1 MASAVQRA
9 HRSAKTLNAIH
20 LHVEGDIVNSLV
32 GRLPATVVCLL
43 MALAGC
49 NVSPETGTAEDIG
62 PDRGPADI
70 LLTGGHVLDGAGN
83 PWVDRDVAVTG
94 DRVTFVGS
102 AAAAGITARDTVD
115 VTGLLV
121 TPGLWDAHSHAEL
134 EKENG
139 KTALP
144 YITQGITTVVLGVDG
159 GGENNIAEIFEQ
171 YERTGIGVNALRFVG
186 HEPARIAAMGVADRE
201 PDEAELQVMK
211 DYVERGMREGAFGL
225 STGLFYSP
233 GYFAKTEE
241 VIELN
246 RVAARY
252 GGIYD
257 THDRD
262 LGAAYHGIGFI
273 ASMEEAIE
281 IGEEAGTPVI
291 FSHLNPQGAH
301 NYGRAGEAAAL
312 VEAARA
318 RGVNVMAAQHPYTAS
333 QARLAAYAVPRWVVE
348 GGNDAMRARLSDPD
362 VQRRLDVETM
372 EMLDIRG
379 GPSKIVVVG
388 PEAELNG
395 KTLARLSTEWNLSVP
410 ATVRRILQ
418 TTNPYVMNLDLYDIE
433 NTRFLATREWMM
445 TCTDGRTPAPGQAV
459 VHPRVYG
466 ALPRKIRLFVREEPV
481 ISMQFAIRGM
491 TSLAATFFGV
501 ADRGEIREGWY
512 ADIAIFDEE
521 SITDMATFEEP
532 HQYSR
537 GVVHLLV
544 NGRFAIRD
552 ARVTGTLAG
561 RPIRRGD

>member
-1 MASAVQRA
+1 MTGRASCPAATELVRERVR
-9 HRSAKTLNAIH
+9 RSVCSQVRPRVMLGAAL
-20 LHVEGDIVNSLV
+20 LV
-32 GRLPATVVCLL
+32 ALTACTVGPE
-43 MALAGC
+43 AGAR
-49 NVSPETGTAEDIG
+49 SETPGTDSS
-62 PDRGPADI
+62 GPADI
-70 LLTGGHVLDGAGN
+70 LLAGGHVLDGAGN
-83 PWVDRDVAVTG
+83 PWVERDIAVTG
-94 DRVTFVGS
+94 DRIVFVGP
-102 AAAAGITARDTVD
+102 AAVSGITARDTVD

-134 EKENG
+134 ENENG

-159 GGENNIAEIFEQ
+159 GGANNIAEIFEQ

-186 HEPARIAAMGVADRE
+186 HEPARIAAMGVADRA
-201 PDEAELQVMK
+201 PDAAELQAMK
-211 DYVERGMREGAFGL
+211 EYVDRGMREGAFGL

-233 GYFAKTEE
+233 GYFAETDE

-262 LGAAYHGIGFI
+262 LGAAYRGIGFV

-281 IGEEAGTPVI
+281 IGEAAGTPVI

-301 NYGRAGEAAAL
+301 NYGRADQAAAL
-312 VEAARA
+312 VDAARA

-348 GGNDAMRARLSDPD
+348 GGTDSLRARLNDAA
-362 VQRRLDVETM
+362 VQGRLDVETT
-372 EMLDIRG
+372 EMLEIRG

-395 KTLARLSTEWNLSVP
+395 KTLARLSAEWNLSVP
-410 ATVRRILQ
+410 ETVRRILL
-418 TTNPYVMNLDLYDIE
+418 TTNPYVMNLDLYDIA
-433 NTRFLATREWMM
+433 NTRFLAAREWMM
-445 TCTDGRTPAPGQAV
+445 TCTDGRTPAPGQDV

-466 ALPRKIRLFVREEPV
+466 AMPRKIRLFVREEPV
-481 ISMQFAIRGM
+481 ITMQFAIRGM
-491 TSLAATFFGV
+491 TSLPATFFDV
-501 ADRGEIREGWY
+501 SARGEIRQGWY
-512 ADIAIFDEE
+512 ADIAIFDEGA
-521 SITDMATFEEP
+521 ITDMATFEEP

-544 NGRFAIRD
+544 NGQFAIRD
-552 ARVTGTLAG
+552 GEVTGVLAG